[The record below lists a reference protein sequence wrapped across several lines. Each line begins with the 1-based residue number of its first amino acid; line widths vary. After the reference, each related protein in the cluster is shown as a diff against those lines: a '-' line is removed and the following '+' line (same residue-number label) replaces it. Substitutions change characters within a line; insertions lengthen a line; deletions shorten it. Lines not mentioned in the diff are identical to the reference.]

1 MFNQT
6 EKLPVEVG
14 DRVAVVRDGNVA
26 KARVVEVLDGIGVF
40 VTFAK
45 GGEPAMYDRD
55 AVMLLYRVV
64 DTPKGKGA
72 IPFIMGAPTK
82 AL

>member
-45 GGEPAMYDRD
+45 GGDPVMYDRES
-55 AVMLLYRVV
+55 VMLLYRTVE
-64 DTPKGKGA
+64 TPKGKGVM
-72 IPFIMGAPTK
+72 PFIIMAPTK